1 MSARHLAPGSSFSL
15 LGDIKIGG
23 WLAADPE
30 IAANVLV
37 GDIVIDVSSAAIP
50 EGGVTITAR
59 CLVGSIKIILPDGA
73 RVQSNAVCLVGDRKE
88 IVVEPLSGG
97 PVIRINAY
105 TAIGDTKV
113 YSLSAVPEG
122 KLRKAWAAFRTGT
135 KRSLNR

>member
-1 MSARHLAPGSSFSL
+1 MIQLPMMTAG
-15 LGDIKIGG
+15 
-23 WLAADPE
+23 PE

-50 EGGVTITAR
+50 EDGVTITAR
-59 CLVGSIKIILPDGA
+59 CLIGSIKIIIPDGA
-73 RVQSNAVCLVGDRKE
+73 RVQANSVCLVGDRKE
-88 IVVEPLSGG
+88 IVVEPVSGG

-105 TAIGDTKV
+105 AAIGDTKI